1 MPIKRDANGK
11 FVGGGG
17 PSRSAKLAKVKGHKR
32 AVQANK
38 NNMHNLAQVRKKAE
52 KADDLAWR
60 KGDKAAMAKTEK
72 HLAKVGASGAKLAK
86 QANKLSQK
94 TSTGGKRLQE
104 WTAGETR
111 KKKLASVAKRK
122 GK

>member
-11 FVGGGG
+11 FTGGGG
-17 PSRSAKLAKVKGHKR
+17 PSRAKKLAKVSGHKK
-32 AVQANK
+32 AVQGNK
-38 NNMHNLAQVRKKAE
+38 NAMHNLAQVRKKAE

-72 HLAKVGASGAKLAK
+72 HLAKVGKDGTKLAA
-86 QANKLSQK
+86 QANKLQQRSK
-94 TSTGGKRLQE
+94 TGGKKVFE
-104 WTAGETR
+104 FTAGEVR